1 MNELH
6 EDARQGTATFIQGSI
21 KKHVA
26 HLSSVMI
33 IGASTLVAQEM
44 GQGDRRQTA
53 ATVTHCY
60 LLVLAFTVTLAVIG
74 QFSAHLVF
82 VMLGA
87 EEEVLSLAIN
97 YAKIWLIGFPM
108 MGLAMVSNGLI
119 RAFGNA
125 TYPGFIM
132 SSAPIIQGRYK
143 DIGNR
148 VGPTDFKFVLSRFPD
163 RRQTRFENVPAIDT

>member
-1 MNELH
+1 
-6 EDARQGTATFIQGSI
+6 
-21 KKHVA
+21 
-26 HLSSVMI
+26 
-33 IGASTLVAQEM
+33 
-44 GQGDRRQTA
+44 
-53 ATVTHCY
+53 
-60 LLVLAFTVTLAVIG
+60 
-74 QFSAHLVF
+74 HLVF

-87 EEEVLSLAIN
+87 EEEVLILAID
-97 YAKIWLIGFPM
+97 YAKVWLIGFPM

-148 VGPTDFKFVLSRFPD
+148 VGPTDFKFVLTCFAH